1 MTALKISAIALNPTL
16 FLTGVQN
23 RIYTFLA
30 HLREES
36 RQVMLSRLMSVVTI
50 RHEASEGL
58 LSVIQTISEK
68 HYCCVL
74 IGEYDKPTG
83 VITERDIPRLFATHG
98 LKEGMT
104 AGDVMSLLCESM
116 AKPPFSKR

>member
-1 MTALKISAIALNPTL
+1 
-16 FLTGVQN
+16 
-23 RIYTFLA
+23 
-30 HLREES
+30 
-36 RQVMLSRLMSVVTI
+36 MSVVTI